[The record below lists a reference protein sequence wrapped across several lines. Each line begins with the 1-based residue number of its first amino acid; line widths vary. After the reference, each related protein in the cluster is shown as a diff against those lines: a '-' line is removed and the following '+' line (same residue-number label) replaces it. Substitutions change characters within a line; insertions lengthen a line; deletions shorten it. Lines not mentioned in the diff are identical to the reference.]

1 MTDDKKPTMAE
12 RATWPLGGL
21 VLKDFTIRDPS
32 EDDEETFTL
41 EKKLADGSEIEWRIA
56 LPLKAILRL
65 CQAEGLELGDEWEHA
80 FKKAPIRVVAW
91 SGSFDGSS
99 CYAYCDFPGMDAK
112 ETDLDTLTPPE
123 EQETEADE
131 DISEDDWQ

>member
-1 MTDDKKPTMAE
+1 MTDAKKPTMAE
-12 RATWPLGGL
+12 RASWPLGGL
-21 VLKDFTIRDPS
+21 ILKDFTIRDPS

-41 EKKLADGSEIEWRIA
+41 EKKFADESEIKWSIA
-56 LPLKAILRL
+56 LPLRAILQL
-65 CQAEGLELGDEWEHA
+65 CQAEGRELGDEWKHS
-80 FKKAPIRVVAW
+80 FRKASIRIVAW

-112 ETDLDTLTPPE
+112 ETDLNALPPPE
-123 EQETEADE
+123 ERENETDE